1 MITKNNMSKIYTKT
15 GDKGQTSLIGG
26 TRVPKYHLRLECYG
40 TVDELNSYIGLIRDL
55 LIDNEPLQSD
65 LFRIQNLLFSVCTEL
80 ANENDTKA
88 QVSSVISEDAIFFL
102 ERRMDEF
109 SEQVAPLRNFI
120 LPGGHPIASHCHI
133 ARTVCR
139 RAERSIIK
147 LSEEAEVSEML
158 IKFINRLSDFM
169 FLLARKIL
177 KDFNKD
183 EILWK
188 TDL

>member
-1 MITKNNMSKIYTKT
+1 MSKIYTKT
-15 GDKGQTSLIGG
+15 GDKGKTSLIGG

-40 TVDELNSYIGLIRDL
+40 TVDELNSHLGLIRDML
-55 LIDNEPLQSD
+55 SDNEYLSSM
-65 LFRIQNLLFSVCTEL
+65 FHCIQHRLFSVCAEL
-80 ANENDTKA
+80 ADETHNNKKI
-88 QVSSVISEDAIFFL
+88 SVINETDIKFL
-102 ERRMDEF
+102 EDKMDEF
-109 SEQVAPLRNFI
+109 SEELNPLQNFI
-120 LPGGHPIASHCHI
+120 LPGGHIIASHCHI

-139 RAERSIIK
+139 RAERNIIR
-147 LSEEAEVSEML
+147 LSDEAEVSENL

-169 FLLARKIL
+169 FLIARKIL

>member
-1 MITKNNMSKIYTKT
+1 MSKIYTKT

-26 TRVPKYHLRLECYG
+26 TRVPKYHIRLESYG
-40 TVDELNSYIGLIRDL
+40 TVDELNSHIGLIRDL
-55 LIDNEPLQSD
+55 LIEDAVLRAD

-80 ANENDTKA
+80 ANENDIKA
-88 QVSSVISEDAIFFL
+88 SVASVVNEEAVSFL
-102 ERRMDEF
+102 ERRMDAF
-109 SEQVAPLRNFI
+109 SEQVAPLKNFI
-120 LPGGHPIASHCHI
+120 LPGGHIIASHCHI

-147 LSEEAEVSEML
+147 LSEEAEVSEIL

>member
-1 MITKNNMSKIYTKT
+1 MSKIYTKT

-26 TRVPKYHLRLECYG
+26 TRVPKYHIRLESYG
-40 TVDELNSYIGLIRDL
+40 TVDELNSQIGLIRDL
-55 LIDNEPLQSD
+55 LAENEYLGSM
-65 LFRIQNLLFSVCTEL
+65 LHCIQHRLFSVCSEL
-80 ANENDTKA
+80 ANEIQDNKR
-88 QVSSVISEDAIFFL
+88 IFAINEIDVKFL
-102 ERRMDEF
+102 EDKMDEF
-109 SEQVAPLRNFI
+109 SAELKPLQNFI
-120 LPGGHPIASHCHI
+120 LPGGHIIASQCHI

-139 RAERSIIK
+139 RAERNIIK
-147 LSEEAEVSEML
+147 LSEEVEVSELL

-188 TDL
+188 TEL